1 MSKAEMYYEFLKEEG
16 YVPQYDGDGDII
28 FKKEG
33 LTYIAFASE
42 DDDEFFRLALP
53 AFWAIRSREENVRAL
68 IAAAEVNA
76 EVKVVKVFP
85 VGDRVWATI
94 ELLVDPPEGFAT
106 VFPRAMR
113 LLRRGAERFVETMRE
128 SD

>member
-1 MSKAEMYYEFLKEEG
+1 MSKAEMYYEFLKQEG

-42 DDDEFFRLALP
+42 DDAQFFRLALP
-53 AFWAIRSREENVRAL
+53 SFWAIKSEEESVRAL
-68 IAAAEVNA
+68 AAAAAVNA

-85 VGDRVWATI
+85 VGEWVWAVV
-94 ELLVDPPEGFAT
+94 ELLVDPPENFAA

-113 LLRRGAERFVETMRE
+113 LLRRGAEQFVDAMRAHA
-128 SD
+128 

>member
-1 MSKAEMYYEFLKEEG
+1 MYYEFLEQEG

-42 DDDEFFRLALP
+42 DDAEFFRLALP
-53 AFWAIRSREENVRAL
+53 SFWSIKSEEEIVRVL
-68 IAAAEVNA
+68 AAAAAVNA

-85 VGDRVWATI
+85 VGEWVWAAV
-94 ELLVDPPEGFAT
+94 ELLIDPPESFAA

-113 LLRRGAERFVETMRE
+113 LLRLGAERFVDTMRE
-128 SD
+128 TAR